1 MSTYRIGLLARL
13 KRRTHP
19 ATTVGNERIRQ
30 NLRKPRAKRS
40 KARTPI
46 PPPTE
51 AKREW
56 AEKEVDLT
64 GIPEANLNVYELLPE
79 VREAETKRI

>member
-1 MSTYRIGLLARL
+1 MNQSINQIYTYLIIIY
-13 KRRTHP
+13 
-19 ATTVGNERIRQ
+19 N
-30 NLRKPRAKRS
+30 
-40 KARTPI
+40 
-46 PPPTE
+46 TE

-64 GIPEANLNVYELLPE
+64 GIPEASPNVYELLPE